1 MLVKSFKIF
10 ENRLTSLLLLLVIF
24 FPTQSRAQV
33 NLDKLLNHPWVDS
46 VFNSLTPDQR
56 IAQLIWI
63 DISGDENL
71 QKQVKVAEL
80 IRKNNFGG
88 LVFFEG
94 TAVKQAQLT
103 NYYQSLAKTPLM
115 IAKDAEWGVGMRLDE
130 IAPFPYNMTMGAA
143 TDDDLI
149 QKCAISMALQ
159 MKRLGVQVSFGP
171 VSDINT
177 EPLNPII
184 GMRSFGE
191 SRDRVTRKCL
201 AYMKGLQDNG
211 IIAVA
216 KHFPGHGD
224 TKSDS
229 HLSMPY
235 LPYDRQRLDS
245 MELFPFKKLS
255 DEGIGGMMTAHLR
268 VPALDPTG
276 DGPSSLSNKAIEG
289 VIRKEW
295 NFKGLIITDAMN
307 MGGATLFGG
316 HGSIDVQAIKAGND
330 VVEFPVDGE
339 ATIEALKDAISKKEI
354 TWDEINL
361 KCRRVLAAKLFAG
374 LNHYQPV
381 KMAGLVEDLN
391 STYAELAQRQ
401 LVQSS
406 LTLLENKNQ
415 IIPFQGLDTLR
426 IAALSIG
433 SQFVTPFQK
442 MLGNYTKV
450 DYFNLSEDFT
460 EAEQQIV
467 INKLSGYNLVVTGI
481 HGLYESK
488 NRRTVKVGNMTHIA
502 PLRPYGVTE
511 RLEKLLTSL
520 AVMNNS
526 VFVFFSNPYAINEI
540 KDFGHPAALLIGYQN
555 TLMAQELAAQL
566 LFGGIGAKGKLPVSI
581 SNRYKSGD
589 GIIINESIRLKYT
602 IPEEVGLNSSNLNG
616 KIDSI
621 VNNALLQ
628 KAFPGCNVL
637 IAKDRKVIF
646 QKAYGFHTYDNREPE
661 STDDMYDLASV
672 TKVCGALPAIMK
684 LNEEGKYL
692 LDEPFSTYWPDWRKR
707 FLHPSNKSDITA
719 RELLAHQSGLVPF
732 LPFWKQSMHGKN
744 LSDKLYRPE
753 EQDSYN
759 YEVAPGLFLDSKF
772 KDKVY
777 KSIRKSPL
785 KTRGK
790 YVYSDLSVI
799 LTPLVVTRL
808 TGMKFTD
815 YLDQNFYAPLGAT
828 TITYLPLRKFSEEQ
842 IVPTEY
848 DTIYRKR
855 LVHGSVHDE
864 SAAVFGGVAGNA
876 GLFASANDLAKLV
889 QMYVQFGTYG
899 GKQYLKKSTVEE
911 FNRVQY
917 PQTNNR
923 RGLGFDKPLIDNQK
937 FDKNNAYP
945 CQSATPQSFG
955 HFGFTGTFFWADPTN
970 GLIYIFLSNR
980 VYPSRTYNKIS
991 DLNVRTDILQL
1002 MYDEL
1007 KKAKEMK

>member
-1 MLVKSFKIF
+1 MITKKLVGLF
-10 ENRLTSLLLLLVIF
+10 LLLALISPLK
-24 FPTQSRAQV
+24 SKSQV
-33 NLDKLLNHPWVDS
+33 NLDKLLSHPWVDS
-46 VFNSLTPDQR
+46 VFNSLTTDQR

-71 QKQVKVAEL
+71 QKQVRVAEL

-103 NYYQSLAKTPLM
+103 NYYQSIAKTPLM
-115 IAKDAEWGVGMRLDE
+115 IAMDAEWGVGMRLDE
-130 IAPFPYNMTMGAA
+130 IAPFPYNMTMGAV

-149 QKCAISMALQ
+149 QKCAASMALQ
-159 MKRLGVQVSFGP
+159 MKRLGVQISFGP

-177 EPLNPII
+177 EPMNPII

-191 SRDRVTRKCL
+191 SRDRVTHKCL

-245 MELFPFKKLS
+245 MELFPFKRLS

-268 VPALDPTG
+268 VPALDPDG

-307 MGGATLFGG
+307 MGGATLSNKR
-316 HGSIDVQAIKAGND
+316 GSIDVQAIIAGND

-339 ATIEALKDAISKKEI
+339 ATIEALKEAINKKEI
-354 TWDEINL
+354 TWDVINL

-381 KMAGLVEDLN
+381 KMAGLVDDLN
-391 STYAELAQRQ
+391 STDAQFVQRQ
-401 LVQSS
+401 LVESS
-406 LTLLENKNQ
+406 LTLLENKNHL
-415 IIPFQGLDTLR
+415 IPIQGLDTLR

-433 SQFVTPFQK
+433 SQLVTPFQK

-450 DYFNLSEDFT
+450 DFYNLPEDFT
-460 EAEQQIV
+460 EADQQIV
-467 INKLSGYNLVVTGI
+467 INKLSAYNLVITGI
-481 HGLYESK
+481 HSLYES
-488 NRRTVKVGNMTHIA
+488 NHRRTVKVGNMTHIA

-511 RLEKLLTSL
+511 NLEMLLARLAEMK
-520 AVMNNS
+520 NS
-526 VFVFFSNPYAINEI
+526 VFVFFSNPYAINEM

-555 TLMAQELAAQL
+555 TLMSQELAGQL

-589 GIIINESIRLKYT
+589 GITINESIRLKYT
-602 IPEEVGLNSSNLNG
+602 IPEEVGLSTSKLNG
-616 KIDSI
+616 RVDSI
-621 VNNALLQ
+621 VNNALSQ

-637 IAKDRKVIF
+637 IAKDGKIIF
-646 QKAYGFHTYDNREPE
+646 QKAYGFHTYDNRMPE
-661 STDDMYDLASV
+661 STDDIYDLASV

-732 LPFWKQSMHGKN
+732 LPFWKQTMSGKN
-744 LSDKLYRPE
+744 LSDKWYRPE
-753 EQDSYN
+753 QQEPYSL
-759 YEVAPGLFLDSKF
+759 EVAPGLFLDTKFSKT
-772 KDKVY
+772 VY

-828 TITYLPLRKFSEEQ
+828 TVTYLPQKKFSDEQ
-842 IVPTEY
+842 IVPTEF

-855 LVHGSVHDE
+855 LVHGTVHDE
-864 SAAVFGGVAGNA
+864 SAAVFGGIAGNA

-899 GKQYLKKSTVEE
+899 GKKYLKKSTIEE

-945 CQSATPQSFG
+945 CPGATPQSFG
-955 HFGFTGTFFWADPTN
+955 HFGFTGTFFWADPSN

-980 VYPSRTYNKIS
+980 VYPTRASNKIS
-991 DLNVRTDILQL
+991 DLNVRTDILQE

-1007 KKAKEMK
+1007 KTSK